1 MKIRQNIDFKKIAAE
16 TEVRKGKIF
25 YSETFK
31 SWVVTGHPKIDMI
44 CIKPPK
50 QIGEKIEGR
59 KIKAVKIENNQW
71 VFNCA

>member
-1 MKIRQNIDFKKIAAE
+1 MIVRQNIDFKKIAAE
-16 TEVRKGKIF
+16 TDVRKGKIA

-31 SWVVTGHPKIDMI
+31 SWIVIGHPEIDMI

-59 KIKAVKIENNQW
+59 NIEAVKIENNQW
-71 VFNCA
+71 VFNCT